1 MNRYL
6 AVKRG
11 WANVKLVKTHLKIRV
26 IQHRVESYYHR
37 TKNEKATTIV
47 LIVLVLA

>member
-26 IQHRVESYYHR
+26 FNIEWS
-37 TKNEKATTIV
+37 
-47 LIVLVLA
+47 LIITQPKMKKQLL